1 MARAMARAPKA
12 AALAALLAVTGLT
25 AGGPAHAATPM
36 TDLRCTVRSSPAN
49 GRLNTSLRR
58 CTKLKCKIVCAAKGV
73 CEGIVRQRAHVPLQ
87 GQDPSALLGTNV
99 IGIS

>member
-58 CTKLKCKIVCAAKGV
+58 CTKLKCKIVCAAKGY
-73 CEGIVRQRAHVPLQ
+73 VRASCVNERTCRCRDKILPL
-87 GQDPSALLGTNV
+87 S
-99 IGIS
+99 